1 MSPDTIGAWLRGE
14 RCPQSVEPLLGV
26 MEQIRAE
33 AAHRGLLEAPV
44 DHTGGRTIGE
54 LLAPGRWRQSWK
66 AEQERRTRGNQAAA
80 DSQRAM
86 VALEEDERRN
96 RRAALADHP
105 RPVRWWTPQR
115 LGVHAAIP
123 GRTVRPQGAVGEP
136 PHYVPRPHDTSLR
149 EKMGAA
155 IEDGARPQMLVIRG
169 GSCTGKTRT
178 AYEALT
184 ATVPDDF
191 DLLFP
196 ADADG
201 LLAALEADAVGPRT
215 VLWLNEAQ
223 EYLDG
228 PSGETVAAALLRR
241 LDAEGPLIV
250 IATLWPDHH
259 QTLTRRSGQ
268 GADDQH
274 GNARELL
281 VQAHYTN
288 VPKTF
293 AEQLDAVR
301 EAARHDPSLAEA
313 LETGGADLT
322 QVLAAG
328 PDLVDHYEHPAG
340 EHGVYGRALISAA
353 MDAYR
358 LGVAN
363 PLPLGFLEEAAP
375 GYLTDTERADA
386 APDWFIGALAYAR
399 SLIKDTARP
408 LQDVPRPT
416 GMGAQPGVVRLTDFL
431 QQHGRRTRITQCP
444 PAAFWEAARTR
455 MSDPTDLVRLAR
467 AAEMRSRYHHSA
479 QLYCAAVDA
488 GYTVALA
495 DLAWLREMAGDRE
508 GAERLLERAVDA
520 GDPDTLA
527 DLARLREMAGDREGA
542 ERLLEQAAGAGDTL
556 ALERLARSREMAGD
570 REGAER
576 LLEQAAGAGDT
587 LALVALARSR
597 ERAGDRE
604 GAERL
609 LEQAIAAGHSFALA
623 DLAWLR
629 ERAGDGEGA
638 ERFALQT
645 VNAGYSFSLKQLAR
659 LREKSL
665 EMCRR
670 YGLAAD
676 GTLSEP
682 WEWPEP
688 RAR

>member
-1 MSPDTIGAWLRGE
+1 M
-14 RCPQSVEPLLGV
+14 
-26 MEQIRAE
+26 
-33 AAHRGLLEAPV
+33 
-44 DHTGGRTIGE
+44 
-54 LLAPGRWRQSWK
+54 
-66 AEQERRTRGNQAAA
+66 
-80 DSQRAM
+80 
-86 VALEEDERRN
+86 
-96 RRAALADHP
+96 
-105 RPVRWWTPQR
+105 
-115 LGVHAAIP
+115 
-123 GRTVRPQGAVGEP
+123 
-136 PHYVPRPHDTSLR
+136 R

-196 ADADG
+196 ADAGG
-201 LLAALEADAVGPRT
+201 LLAALEAGAVGSRT

-259 QTLTRRSGQ
+259 QTLTRRSSQ

-301 EAARHDPSLAEA
+301 EAARHDASLAEA

-328 PDLVDHYEHPAG
+328 PDLVDHYEQPAG
-340 EHGVYGRALISAA
+340 EYGVYGRALISAA

-408 LQDVPRPT
+408 LQDVSRPT

-444 PAAFWEAARTR
+444 PATFWEAAMAHMR
-455 MSDPTDLVRLAR
+455 DPSDLVLLAQ
-467 AAEMRSRYHHSA
+467 AAEMRSRYDHSA
-479 QLYCAAVDA
+479 QLYSAAVDV
-488 GYTVALA
+488 GDTRALLE
-495 DLAWLREMAGDRE
+495 LAWLREVAGDREGAERFLEQAVDAGHTSALLDSAWLREVAGDRE
-508 GAERLLERAVDA
+508 GAERLLERALEA
-520 GDPDTLA
+520 GESFALPDLT
-527 DLARLREMAGDREGA
+527 RMREEAGDRERA
-542 ERLLEQAAGAGDTL
+542 DWFARQAV
-556 ALERLARSREMAGD
+556 E
-570 REGAER
+570 
-576 LLEQAAGAGDT
+576 
-587 LALVALARSR
+587 
-597 ERAGDRE
+597 
-604 GAERL
+604 
-609 LEQAIAAGHSFALA
+609 
-623 DLAWLR
+623 
-629 ERAGDGEGA
+629 
-638 ERFALQT
+638 
-645 VNAGYSFSLKQLAR
+645 AGYTYTLVQLAR
-659 LREKSL
+659 LRGEPL
-665 EMCRR
+665 ETYEC
-670 YGLAAD
+670 YGLDTD
-676 GTLSEP
+676 GSPTES

-688 RAR
+688 CDGKLPDVLPSDSDKE